1 MKTIGINEIFTLQF
15 ISNVRD
21 YEQDLILLKRMGF
34 NPEYEDLNKESAA
47 KYNTTFAEGR
57 QEVIFNVPVKNVKQ
71 AALIPMAFNN
81 RKTFNNN

>member
-1 MKTIGINEIFTLQF
+1 MKTIGINEAFTLQF

-34 NPEYEDLNKESAA
+34 NPEYEDLTKESAV

-57 QEVIFNVPVKNVKQ
+57 Q

-81 RKTFNNN
+81 RS